1 MPDIE
6 DITLPPFAAI
16 KAFHVAARSGRLKDA
31 AERLSLTEP
40 AISHQIRKLEAFF
53 GRKMFDRH
61 PGGVRLTADGERF
74 FRALDP
80 AFKQMVDAVE
90 MMAGP
95 KGVATVTMTLP
106 PSFAVLWLIPRL
118 SAFEATHPNL
128 RLSLMT
134 TTQLVDL
141 TRERIDLSIRYGRG
155 SWRDLEA
162 TLLTDE
168 RVDLVAKPD
177 IVATGQGR
185 PLADVVANHRLI
197 TAAYYGNEWQDW
209 LAARGFPAPQ
219 PGQLLSFDA
228 YEQSL
233 AAASEGLGLLLGRMP
248 LIKRFIADGKLKA
261 FDVEGDA
268 SEAGFYL
275 CTPKDAPPNVPTRAV
290 MKWLLAMAAE
300 DVEIAASAA
309 AVTD

>member
-1 MPDIE
+1 MADIE
-6 DITLPPFAAI
+6 DMTLPPFAAM

-40 AISHQIRKLEAFF
+40 AISHQIRRLEAFF
-53 GRKMFDRH
+53 GRRMFHRH
-61 PGGVRLTADGERF
+61 PGGVHLTADGEQF

-80 AFKQMVDAVE
+80 AFKQMVDAIE

-95 KGVATVTMTLP
+95 KDVATVALTLP

-118 SAFEATHPNL
+118 AAFEAAHPNL

-141 TRERIDLSIRYGRG
+141 RRERIDLSVRYGRG
-155 SWRDLEA
+155 NWRDLDA

-168 RVDLVAKPD
+168 RVDLVARPD
-177 IVATGQGR
+177 IVAAEHGK
-185 PLADVVANHRLI
+185 PLAEVVATHRLI

-219 PGQLLSFDA
+219 PGQLLTFDT

-248 LIKRFIADGKLKA
+248 LMGRFIADGKLTA
-261 FDVEGDA
+261 FDTEGDA

-275 CTPKDAPPNVPTRAV
+275 CTPKDTAPTMPTRTV
-290 MKWLLAMAAE
+290 MEWLLAMAKDDAGS
-300 DVEIAASAA
+300 IQPS
-309 AVTD
+309 TPGPL